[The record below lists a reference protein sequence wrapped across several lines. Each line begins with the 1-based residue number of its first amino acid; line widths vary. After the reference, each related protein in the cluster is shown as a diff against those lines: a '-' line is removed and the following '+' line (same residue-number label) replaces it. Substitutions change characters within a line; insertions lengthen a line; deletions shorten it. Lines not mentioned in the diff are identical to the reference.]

1 MSGQMVAPLPRPAD
15 FEAYWGLV
23 KEESRAYRLEATIEP
38 VDLAGLA
45 FVAGVQSFKVRFTAP
60 DGVVVGGLAQLPL
73 SPKPAGN
80 LPGLVYFAGYGGE
93 LVLHQDFVTQGFAV
107 FDFSH
112 RGMKLG
118 STNCDRDNPVPL
130 SIRGVESKETYVY
143 RDIYLECLLA
153 LKFLRNSG
161 WVDSARVGVMGMSQG
176 GALATGVAALDGE
189 VKALAADEPW
199 MCHFANQFANGVGS
213 GDWRPLLAKRPELEG
228 AVRKTLA
235 YFDTLSFAPDV
246 RCPALVG
253 LGQADT
259 VCPPEGIRELFHRL
273 PAEKSLLEIP
283 ALDHR
288 RSALWRQQAVAW
300 MKYWV

>member
-1 MSGQMVAPLPRPAD
+1 MSTSTVAPLPRPED
-15 FEAYWGLV
+15 FDAYWATV
-23 KEESRAYRLEATIEP
+23 KEQARAYRLEASLEP

-45 FVAGVQSFKVRFTAP
+45 FVAGVQSFKVQFSAP

-73 SPKPAGN
+73 AAKPARN

-112 RGMKLG
+112 RGMKFG
-118 STNCDRDNPVPL
+118 SSNFDRDHPRPL

-143 RDIYLECLLA
+143 QDIYLECLLA
-153 LKFLRNSG
+153 LRFLRDSG
-161 WVDSARVGVMGMSQG
+161 WIDPARLGVMGMSQG

-189 VKALAADEPW
+189 VRALAADEPW
-199 MCHFANQFANGVGS
+199 MSHFANQFANQVGS
-213 GDWRPLLAKRPELEG
+213 GEWLELLNRRPELEE
-228 AVRKTLA
+228 AVRETMA

-246 RCPALVG
+246 NCPALVS
-253 LGQADT
+253 LGQADPA
-259 VCPPEGIRELFHRL
+259 CPPEGIRELFRRL
-273 PAEKSLLEIP
+273 PAEKSLLELP
-283 ALDHR
+283 GFDHR

-300 MKYWV
+300 MRHWV